1 MLGYFRLA
9 QRTFYASVW
18 HRSHRKAISVE
29 YLATANQ
36 RIMQFAKDKSHL
48 HFWQNIL
55 GHDDISNEVFPRGYC
70 DLLEN
75 AFLTGEYRIVD
86 VDTR

>member
-1 MLGYFRLA
+1 MFC
-9 QRTFYASVW
+9 
-18 HRSHRKAISVE
+18 
-29 YLATANQ
+29 ATANQ
-36 RIMQFAKDKSHL
+36 LIIQFAKDKSHL

-75 AFLTGEYRIVD
+75 AFLPGEYRIVD
-86 VDTR
+86 VDAR